1 MLIEEITD
9 VDERLMTTDQKLVQ
23 MQHYWDNLSHLAPDE
38 TKKKNLN
45 KRFGIF
51 NIELENNKIVSFDCC
66 RHGLPEK
73 KLPKGHRNYKKQM
86 AAIHAESVAVAE
98 KAPPGREKQV
108 EKLKLKY
115 GADSDVPFKIAWA
128 QHNKHGVPK

>member
-98 KAPPGREKQV
+98 KAPPV
-108 EKLKLKY
+108 
-115 GADSDVPFKIAWA
+115 IAA
-128 QHNKHGVPK
+128 